1 MKSMTALEN
10 QTGSL
15 SPPMASTSASTPPEQ
30 PGRESSNEIQRF
42 ISRSQFTVRHTATHA
57 CAFESHAHAAYTVTA
72 LLSGTLIAT
81 VGDDTFELSSGQTT
95 LTNVGQ
101 NHSARG
107 ERIEFVS
114 IGISP
119 SLMNEMVTEIGLT
132 RTTANIIFRQA
143 SVTDLAI
150 TKMAGEIAA
159 EVADVQLGR
168 AAMIEAQVRQLAIHL
183 LRCHLTVRQ
192 SDQIELSR
200 AGPVDRRLRRAIEFM
215 HDNFGRELALEEIA
229 SAAYLSEYHF
239 ARLFK
244 QITGVTPHVY
254 LANVR
259 LERARKLLAD
269 TALPIGQ
276 IASMVGYQSQSHFS
290 KMFRSVTG
298 ITPRAYREG
307 SRR

>member
-1 MKSMTALEN
+1 MKSMPALEN
-10 QTGSL
+10 ETGSIV
-15 SPPMASTSASTPPEQ
+15 PTSPEQ
-30 PGRESSNEIQRF
+30 RVQESANEIQRF
-42 ISRSQFTVRHTATHA
+42 ISRSQFTVRHTASEV

-72 LLSGTLIAT
+72 LLAGRLIAT
-81 VGDDTFELSSGQTT
+81 IGDETFELSSGETT

-107 ERIEFVS
+107 AQVEFVS
-114 IGISP
+114 IGLSP
-119 SLMNEMVTEIGLT
+119 ALMNEMVTEIGLT
-132 RTTANIIFRQA
+132 RTTANINFRLA
-143 SVTDLAI
+143 SVTDPTI
-150 TKMAGEIAA
+150 TKMANEIAA

-168 AAMIEAQVRQLAIHL
+168 AAMLDVQVRRLAIHL

-269 TALPIGQ
+269 TALPISQ

-298 ITPRAYREG
+298 ITPRAYREAA
-307 SRR
+307 RP

>member
-1 MKSMTALEN
+1 MKSKRAFEY
-10 QTGSL
+10 QSGAPARSIAPAP
-15 SPPMASTSASTPPEQ
+15 SEQ
-30 PGRESSNEIQRF
+30 RLHEPANEIQRF
-42 ISRSQFTVRHTATHA
+42 ISRSQFTVRHTATEV

-72 LLSGTLIAT
+72 LLAGTLHAT
-81 VGDDTFELSSGQTT
+81 VGDNSFELSAGQTT
-95 LTNVGQ
+95 LTNVGE

-107 ERIEFVS
+107 EHIEFVS
-114 IGISP
+114 IGIGP
-119 SLMNEMVTEIGLT
+119 ALMNEMVTEIGLT
-132 RTTANIIFRQA
+132 RTTANINFRQA
-143 SVTDLAI
+143 SVTDVAI
-150 TKMAGEIAA
+150 TKMAREIAE
-159 EVADVQLGR
+159 EVAGVQLGR
-168 AAMIEAQVRQLAIHL
+168 AAMLDAQVRQLAIHL

-215 HDNFGRELALEEIA
+215 HDNFGRELGLEEIA

-269 TALPIGQ
+269 TALPISQ

-307 SRR
+307 SREL

>member
-1 MKSMTALEN
+1 MKSIAALNE
-10 QTGSL
+10 THSRGE
-15 SPPMASTSASTPPEQ
+15 SA
-30 PGRESSNEIQRF
+30 NEIQRF
-42 ISRSQFTVRHTATHA
+42 ISRSQFTVRHTATEA
-57 CAFESHAHAAYTVTA
+57 CQFESHAHAAYTATA
-72 LLSGTLIAT
+72 VLAGQLTAT
-81 VGDDTFELSSGQTT
+81 IGDVMFELPAGETA

-107 ERIEFVS
+107 EQVEFVS
-114 IGISP
+114 IGVSP
-119 SLMNEMVTEIGLT
+119 ALVNEMVTEIGLT
-132 RTTANIIFRQA
+132 RTTANIIFRRA
-143 SVTDLAI
+143 AVTDSTI
-150 TKMAGEIAA
+150 TKMAREIAA
-159 EVADVQLGR
+159 EVSDEQLGR
-168 AAMIEAQVRQLAIHL
+168 TAMLDSLVRQFVIHL

-200 AGPVDRRLRRAIEFM
+200 AGPVDRRLRLAIEFM

-269 TALPIGQ
+269 TALPISE

-298 ITPRAYREG
+298 ITPRAYREAAKP
-307 SRR
+307 

>member
-1 MKSMTALEN
+1 MKSIAALNE
-10 QTGSL
+10 THPRGE
-15 SPPMASTSASTPPEQ
+15 SA
-30 PGRESSNEIQRF
+30 NEIQRF
-42 ISRSQFTVRHTATHA
+42 ISRSQFTVRHTATEA
-57 CAFESHAHAAYTVTA
+57 CQFESHAHAAYTATA
-72 LLSGTLIAT
+72 VLAGQLTAT
-81 VGDDTFELSSGQTT
+81 ISDVMFELPAGETA

-107 ERIEFVS
+107 NQVEFVS
-114 IGISP
+114 IGVSP
-119 SLMNEMVTEIGLT
+119 ALVTEMVTEIGLT
-132 RTTANIIFRQA
+132 RTTANIIFRRA
-143 SVTDLAI
+143 AVTDSTI
-150 TKMAGEIAA
+150 TKMAREIAA
-159 EVADVQLGR
+159 EVSDEQLGR
-168 AAMIEAQVRQLAIHL
+168 TAMLDALVRQFVIHL

-200 AGPVDRRLRRAIEFM
+200 AGPVDRRLRLAIEFM

-269 TALPIGQ
+269 TALPISE

-307 SRR
+307 SRQL

>member
-1 MKSMTALEN
+1 MKSIAALNE
-10 QTGSL
+10 THRRGE
-15 SPPMASTSASTPPEQ
+15 SA
-30 PGRESSNEIQRF
+30 NEIQRF
-42 ISRSQFTVRHTATHA
+42 ISRSQFTVRHTATEA
-57 CAFESHAHAAYTVTA
+57 CQFESHAHAAYTATA
-72 LLSGTLIAT
+72 VLAGQLTTTI
-81 VGDDTFELSSGQTT
+81 GDVMFELPAGETA

-107 ERIEFVS
+107 NQVEFVS
-114 IGISP
+114 IGVSP
-119 SLMNEMVTEIGLT
+119 ALVTEMVTEIGLT
-132 RTTANIIFRQA
+132 RTTANIIFRRA
-143 SVTDLAI
+143 AVTDSTL
-150 TKMAGEIAA
+150 TKTAREIAA
-159 EVADVQLGR
+159 EVSDEQLGR
-168 AAMIEAQVRQLAIHL
+168 TAMLDALVRQFVIHL

-200 AGPVDRRLRRAIEFM
+200 AGPVDRRLRLAIEFM

-269 TALPIGQ
+269 TALPISE

-298 ITPRAYREG
+298 VTPRAYREAA
-307 SRR
+307 RP

>member
-1 MKSMTALEN
+1 MKSIAALNE
-10 QTGSL
+10 THRRGE
-15 SPPMASTSASTPPEQ
+15 SA
-30 PGRESSNEIQRF
+30 NEIQRF
-42 ISRSQFTVRHTATHA
+42 ISRSQFTVRHTATEA
-57 CAFESHAHAAYTVTA
+57 CQFESHAHAAYTATA
-72 LLSGTLIAT
+72 VLAGQLTAT
-81 VGDDTFELSSGQTT
+81 IGDVMFELPAGETA

-107 ERIEFVS
+107 NQVEFVS
-114 IGISP
+114 IGVSP
-119 SLMNEMVTEIGLT
+119 ALVTEMVTEIGLT
-132 RTTANIIFRQA
+132 RTTANIVFRRA
-143 SVTDLAI
+143 AI
-150 TKMAGEIAA
+150 TDPTITKIAREIAA
-159 EVADVQLGR
+159 EVADEQLGR
-168 AAMIEAQVRQLAIHL
+168 AAMLDALVRQFVIHL

-200 AGPVDRRLRRAIEFM
+200 AGPVDRRLRLAIEFM

-259 LERARKLLAD
+259 LERARKLLAE
-269 TALPIGQ
+269 TALPISE

-298 ITPRAYREG
+298 VTPRAYREAA
-307 SRR
+307 RP